1 MKMVTLIAAL
11 FLTTNLFAGNDE
23 TCSSNSIKEN
33 IIHLIE
39 TAPPFSDF
47 DLEGIVTIQ
56 FEVDD
61 NHHIHVKQVSSGNT
75 LLANHVMSSLQNKL
89 LSCDCVM
96 PGTTYVLRLQ
106 YVQYS

>member
-56 FEVDD
+56 FEVD
-61 NHHIHVKQVSSGNT
+61 NHHIHVMQVSSGNT

>member
-1 MKMVTLIAAL
+1 
-11 FLTTNLFAGNDE
+11 
-23 TCSSNSIKEN
+23 
-33 IIHLIE
+33 
-39 TAPPFSDF
+39 
-47 DLEGIVTIQ
+47 LEGIVTIQ

-61 NHHIHVKQVSSGNT
+61 NHHIHVMQVSSGNT